1 MTGQASAFLPN
12 AASGVTTTTCTSL
25 FMEGLLTNKVS
36 TLAAKEGA
44 TNINNKAANR
54 RFLFFI
60 IRI

>member
-1 MTGQASAFLPN
+1 MTGQATAFLPN

-25 FMEGLLTNKVS
+25 FTNKVS